1 MALSDLTEKAV
12 LHAIAEFDALHR
24 EPFLKKYGFSKSSGY
39 FLVYKGKSYD
49 SKAIA
54 GAAHAYIG
62 GVFQPLRASNLV
74 EVTRRSLDATA
85 LEPDEMLMEV
95 ELPVAQPR
103 SGAAS

>member
-95 ELPVAQPR
+95 PHLSV
-103 SGAAS
+103 